1 MGNSRWEYQNLIFS
15 RRWTGKVWEGSAW
28 LCRGAEVDQLWSGQD
43 NAFPSSQVLMNE
55 YGSDGWELLGP
66 PLQNS
71 AVVNVAGLDVAEWTL
86 LSFWMKRELT

>member
-1 MGNSRWEYQNLIFS
+1 
-15 RRWTGKVWEGSAW
+15 
-28 LCRGAEVDQLWSGQD
+28 
-43 NAFPSSQVLMNE
+43 MNE